1 VKSDG
6 LLASLVARLPG
17 WPWRI
22 AIAGVVVGL
31 LIPQVFTKDRYLFIA
46 CTVCVYVLAAMGMN
60 VLHGY
65 TGQVS
70 LGQGALLAIG
80 AYVTGILTVD
90 HGWNLWVSMIPAMA
104 IAMMIAAVFAL
115 PALRLNRW
123 VLGMITLVL
132 SGLVQ
137 ELILQA
143 QTLTHGGAGIVGIP
157 QFQILPDQPLDLGQV
172 YYILLILILAG
183 LWFTWNLHRSPMGR
197 AMMAVR
203 DSEVAAQAAAVSVPG
218 IKLFAFV
225 ASAVTAGLA
234 GSFWAGLNGV
244 ITPDQ
249 FDLSLSIFILLT
261 ILVGGDGRLEGP
273 VLGAILLFA
282 VPQLMTGLAQYRLI
296 IYGLL
301 LLVIAIF
308 APFGLSGLIR
318 MLLSR
323 IRPTRLREIKEGIG
337 EATELDPVVKERRAG
352 VSVKVDNL
360 DKRFGGVQALQ
371 RINLEIPAGVIHG
384 IIGPNGSGKTTL
396 LNLISGFYPLDRG
409 SVRIG
414 DRDVSRWG
422 ASRIAAF
429 GVSRTF
435 QQPKMLEAETVL
447 ENVMLGAYRLRRATL
462 VEWLFRVGR
471 AGREDRRLRQEAMA
485 WLQFLG
491 LGHIADVPCELIP
504 HGQRRLVEIARA
516 LASHPNLLLLDE
528 PAAGLP
534 PDEIDRLAEV
544 VVAVKDLGITVLLV
558 EHHIDLMVR
567 LASSLTVMHMGNVLA
582 HGPSAEVMTLPA
594 VLTAYIGVEG
604 DELSGEAVAKAV
616 KAAEEASQEPAR

>member
-1 VKSDG
+1 VRSDA
-6 LLASLVARLPG
+6 LPARLAARLPG
-17 WPWRI
+17 WSWRI
-22 AIAGVVVGL
+22 AVLGVLAGL
-31 LIPQVFTKDRYLFIA
+31 LVPQVFTKDRYLFIA
-46 CTVCVYVLAAMGMN
+46 CTVCVYVLAAIGMN
-60 VLHGY
+60 ILHGY

-80 AYVTGILTVD
+80 AYVTGVLTVD
-90 HGWNLWVSMIPAMA
+90 HGWNLWASMVPAILVSLAVA
-104 IAMMIAAVFAL
+104 VVFAL
-115 PALRLNRW
+115 PALRLSRW

-143 QTLTHGGAGIVGIP
+143 QGLTHGGAGIVGIP
-157 QFQILPDQPLDLGQV
+157 QFSFLPDQLLDLGQV
-172 YYILLILILAG
+172 YYVLFFLILVG
-183 LWFTWNLHRSPMGR
+183 LWLTWNLHRSPMGR

-203 DSEVAAQAAAVSVPG
+203 DSEIAAQAASASVPR

-261 ILVGGDGRLEGP
+261 ILVGGDGRLEAP

-296 IYGLL
+296 IYGIL

-318 MLLSR
+318 MLAAR
-323 IRPTRLREIKEGIG
+323 FTPRRVPVIEEGVG
-337 EATELDPVVKERRAG
+337 ESAELAPVVRERREG
-352 VSVKVDNL
+352 VGVKVENL
-360 DKRFGGVQALQ
+360 DKRFGGLQALDS
-371 RINLEIPAGVIHG
+371 IELEVPAGVIHG

-409 SVRIG
+409 RVLIG

-422 ASRIAAF
+422 ASRIAAL
-429 GVSRTF
+429 GVARTF

-462 VEWLFRVGR
+462 GEWMLRIGR
-471 AGREDRRLRQEAMA
+471 ARREDRRLQEEAMA
-485 WLQFLG
+485 WLRFLG
-491 LGHIADVPCELIP
+491 LAHIAHVPCELIP

-516 LASHPNLLLLDE
+516 LAAHPTLLLLDE

-544 VVAVKDLGITVLLV
+544 VVAVRDLGITVLLV
-558 EHHIDLMVR
+558 EHHIDLIVK
-567 LASSLTVMHMGNVLA
+567 LASGLTVMHMGRVLA
-582 HGPSAEVMTLPA
+582 HGPADDVMKMPA
-594 VLTAYIGVEG
+594 VLTAYIGVEDG
-604 DELSGEAVAKAV
+604 DLSGEAVEKAV
-616 KAAEEASQEPAR
+616 QAAEEAAQA

>member
-1 VKSDG
+1 MRSDG
-6 LLASLVARLPG
+6 RLGGLTLRLPG

-22 AIAGVVVGL
+22 ALAGVVVGL

-60 VLHGY
+60 ILHGY

-80 AYVTGILTVD
+80 AYVTGVLTVD
-90 HGWNLWVSMIPAMA
+90 HGWNLWLSMIPAMV
-104 IAMMIAAVFAL
+104 IAMAVAAVFAL

-143 QTLTHGGAGIVGIP
+143 QGLTHGGAGIVGIP

-172 YYILLILILAG
+172 YYVLLILILAG
-183 LWFTWNLHRSPMGR
+183 LWLTWNLHRSPMGR

-203 DSEVAAQAAAVSVPG
+203 DSEITAQAAAASVPR

-225 ASAVTAGLA
+225 ASAITAGLA

-261 ILVGGDGRLEGP
+261 ILVGGDGRLEAP

-318 MLLSR
+318 MILGR
-323 IRPTRLREIKEGIG
+323 IHPKQRVVIEEGVG
-337 EATELDPVVKERRAG
+337 EAAELDPVVKERRAG
-352 VSVKVDNL
+352 VGVTVENL
-360 DKRFGGVQALQ
+360 DKRFGGLMALD
-371 RINLEIPAGVIHG
+371 RITLTIPAGVIHG

-396 LNLISGFYPLDRG
+396 LNLISGFYPLDNGR
-409 SVRIG
+409 VVIG
-414 DRDVSRWG
+414 DRDVSKWG
-422 ASRIAAF
+422 PSRIAGM
-429 GVSRTF
+429 GVARTF

-462 VEWLFRVGR
+462 AEWILRVGR
-471 AGREDRRLRQEAMA
+471 AAREDRRLRQEAMA

-491 LGHIADVPCELIP
+491 LGHIANVSCELIP

-567 LASSLTVMHMGNVLA
+567 LASSLTVMHMGKVLA
-582 HGPSAEVMTLPA
+582 HGASEEVMKLPA

-604 DELSGEAVAKAV
+604 DELSGEAVEKAV
-616 KAAEEASQEPAR
+616 KAAEEAAQG